1 MIGIK
6 SLLAVLLAA
15 AALALGAWRGVFD
28 AEHFVHLSAGSAFAI
43 GLFASACAALVG
55 YGWRPGSRS
64 RTAIAFRRAP
74 SRNEARASF
83 AGLAIVDNAVRPR
96 ELPALAQRAA
106 LVLVFATIALGTL
119 GNEATARIASVPG
132 DLAKPS
138 RAEYCHPEAP
148 PEPDAEPEPEALPP
162 PVDQAGCALVKR
174 AYALG
179 YAKTLGSCAP
189 KTITIAPV
197 KKTAAK
203 PVEVCTRRQL
213 DEPFLH
219 YAARKLVDTTSD
231 AAPVDALAAR
241 IHDVRTRLDY
251 ARDLLA
257 DIRHAVTGTPHASHH
272 LWIDLPDPHP
282 RTLAQRFT
290 GHPPCATH
298 YADLPL
304 WPAWDPSTPPSTV
317 FEHVLGQLL
326 FATRF
331 GTTASC
337 SDFTIHWSS
346 AADACTRLVADP
358 AGYLADSDALAS
370 IHAVLDRRARQLAMR
385 DLASALGAPA
395 TLPEPPPAR
404 AVTSLSCL
412 MFDGPRPAVTKTIV
426 VEGETLVVREVH
438 AAPIAPTGSGP
449 VAVYQAVALVL
460 AGSRYAGAASGTV
473 IDGPLAI
480 DDTAAIGADGNAG
493 LDGDAGPDGPSN
505 AGAGPSGGDATVARP
520 DGGTG
525 PDGPG
530 TAGAPGDAAAA
541 RPDGG
546 APSDGS
552 LAANGSADRRRA
564 STGSAPLAASA
575 PRIQIADPDFP
586 LLALEPLVDA
596 DPFLGNAALLDRA
609 DLVAVFPFE
618 QHLRA
623 FVDAFRR
630 VYLPQRGRL

>member
-1 MIGIK
+1 MGRGPIAGQEPDMIGIK
-6 SLLAVLLAA
+6 SLLAGALAV

-43 GLFASACAALVG
+43 GLFASTCAALVG
-55 YGWRPGSRS
+55 YGWRPGSKS
-64 RTAIAFRRAP
+64 RTAIAFGRGRSATDAGP
-74 SRNEARASF
+74 PARTSF
-83 AGLAIVDNAVRPR
+83 AGLAIVDDAVGPR

-148 PEPDAEPEPEALPP
+148 PEPDEEPEPEALPP

-179 YAKTLGSCAP
+179 YAKSLGSCAP

-219 YAARKLVDTTSD
+219 YAARKLVETTSD

-251 ARDLLA
+251 TRDLLA
-257 DIRHAVTGTPHASHH
+257 DIKHAVTGTPHASHH

-282 RTLAQRFT
+282 STFAQRFT

-304 WPAWDPSTPPSTV
+304 WPAWDASTPPSTV

-337 SDFTIHWSS
+337 TDFTIHWSS
-346 AADACTRLVADP
+346 ATDACTRLVADP
-358 AGYLADSDALAS
+358 TGFLADSDAMAS

-385 DLASALGAPA
+385 DLAAALGAPA

-412 MFDGPRPAVTKTIV
+412 MFDGPRPAATKTIV
-426 VEGETLVVREVH
+426 VEGETLVVRELH
-438 AAPIAPTGSGP
+438 AAPIFPTGSGP
-449 VAVYQAVALVL
+449 IAVYQAVALVL
-460 AGSRYAGAASGTV
+460 SGSRYAGAASGTV
-473 IDGPLAI
+473 VDGPLAV
-480 DDTAAIGADGNAG
+480 DDTSEGP
-493 LDGDAGPDGPSN
+493 GDAPTPSN
-505 AGAGPSGGDATVARP
+505 APNPSN
-520 DGGTG
+520 
-525 PDGPG
+525 
-530 TAGAPGDAAAA
+530 AP
-541 RPDGG
+541 PPSNVP
-546 APSDGS
+546 APS
-552 LAANGSADRRRA
+552 SASRF
-564 STGSAPLAASA
+564 
-575 PRIQIADPDFP
+575 QVADPDFP
-586 LLALEPLVDA
+586 LLALEPLVEA